1 MHSLIW
7 YLNVDVLCTLERR
20 SHLLS
25 KCNEIRIYVGFI
37 LIQHHHRILEQL
49 HPTPS
54 GHPPGGSMAL
64 AFFGISLQLQTKF
77 EECQRVNQC
86 GWLLD
91 VDNKFFVPMWYLHT
105 KISRSSS
112 AWWFLRGGFARCYK
126 EYQSHEP
133 QSCILFPH
141 ERHPNQ
147 HQVWAVV
154 HLKLV
159 ALSIFDAFKI
169 KAHPM

>member
-54 GHPPGGSMAL
+54 GHPPGGVH
-64 AFFGISLQLQTKF
+64 GIGLFWDISTTSDKVWGVWKGKPMWLTSWCRQQVLRPHVVFAHQNFPLFLTMVVPKRWFCKVLQRIPKS
-77 EECQRVNQC
+77 
-86 GWLLD
+86 WAAIMY
-91 VDNKFFVPMWYLHT
+91 FVPAWT
-105 KISRSSS
+105 TSKPTSS
-112 AWWFLRGGFARCYK
+112 LGRC
-126 EYQSHEP
+126 P
-133 QSCILFPH
+133 P
-141 ERHPNQ
+141 
-147 HQVWAVV
+147 
-154 HLKLV
+154 
-159 ALSIFDAFKI
+159 
-169 KAHPM
+169 